1 MVLATQIPFTS
12 ICEHHMLPF
21 TGVAYLGYLPDDRI
35 LGLSKLARL
44 VEHFAAAPQMQERLT
59 KQIAEWLNEH
69 LQPGGVGV
77 VLQAEHTCMTLRGVQ
92 AHDARMITSELLGA
106 LRDDPAAR

>member
-21 TGVAYLGYLPDDRI
+21 TGVAYLGYLPGDRI

-77 VLQAEHTCMTLRGVQ
+77 VL
-92 AHDARMITSELLGA
+92 
-106 LRDDPAAR
+106 